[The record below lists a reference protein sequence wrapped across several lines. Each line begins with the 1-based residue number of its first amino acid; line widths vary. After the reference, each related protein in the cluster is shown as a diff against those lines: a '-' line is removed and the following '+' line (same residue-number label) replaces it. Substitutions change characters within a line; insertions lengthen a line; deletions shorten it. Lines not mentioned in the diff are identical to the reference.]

1 MTETQ
6 TIESIKQRYEALIL
20 EIETIPGELT
30 AHFHRAISH
39 AQLAFAAATAHFK
52 QIEDKVET
60 EVSAIPSSFT
70 LEGVKDAAE
79 SIAEAAK
86 LAATAAA
93 APAAQST
100 AVATPAAPAAQ

>member
-6 TIESIKQRYEALIL
+6 TIEPIKPRYEALIL
-20 EIETIPGELT
+20 EIEAIPGELT
-30 AHFHRAISH
+30 ARVHQVISH

-52 QIEDKVET
+52 QIEDKIET
-60 EVSAIPSSFT
+60 EVFAIPSSFA
-70 LEGVKDAAE
+70 LEGVKDAAA

-100 AVATPAAPAAQ
+100 ATPAAPAAQ

>member
-70 LEGVKDAAE
+70 LEGVKDGVA
-79 SIAEAAK
+79 SIAEV
-86 LAATAAA
+86 AATAAA